1 MAVPLP
7 SAALCGVRSGRRS
20 ARPSQSP
27 TSACRVRSCCG
38 QRRSRQERR
47 PRGRRARM
55 PSWKG
60 QRGSGQA
67 DVSEGS
73 GGSPV
78 ELDDLV
84 SQPCLV
90 CAGSWPCPCPAS
102 SPPAASS
109 KADKGSL
116 RTVLLTN
123 PGR

>member
-67 DVSEGS
+67 
-73 GGSPV
+73 
-78 ELDDLV
+78 
-84 SQPCLV
+84 
-90 CAGSWPCPCPAS
+90 S